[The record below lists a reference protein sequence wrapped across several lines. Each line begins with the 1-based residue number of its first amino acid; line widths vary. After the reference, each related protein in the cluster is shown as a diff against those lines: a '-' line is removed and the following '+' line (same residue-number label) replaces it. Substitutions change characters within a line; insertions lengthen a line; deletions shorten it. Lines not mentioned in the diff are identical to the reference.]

1 LKENTLIDQPAIN
14 QLVDHLFRH
23 ESGKLV
29 AVLTRVFGS
38 DNIDLAEDVVQDSL
52 AEALTQWQYRGV
64 PDNPSG
70 WLFRVARNRSL
81 NILNREKLQQKYS
94 AEVRAG
100 MLAGGSLESSLD
112 LLFSEQEILDDQ
124 LRMLFTCCHPAISP
138 DSQIALALKTLC
150 GFSVAE
156 IARSFLT
163 SEENIRKRLTRAKQG
178 IREAPIPFD
187 VPAGGELHR
196 RLDTVLSTLY
206 LLFNEGYNA
215 TTGDDPIRYD
225 LCGEAIRLAG
235 LIERHPAI
243 RDRSAVCALL
253 ALMALNASRF
263 RARQD
268 RGGRLLTMAE
278 QDRSLW
284 DRALIANGIDY
295 LRRSAEEGADS
306 VLGPVSASGA
316 DSVSRPVSA
325 SGADSV
331 YYWLAA
337 ISAHHALAPDYAST
351 DWTGILGLYDGLLR
365 VEDSPVVR
373 LNRAIALSMVE
384 GPQKALYEL
393 DRLQEDTTLQTYPYL
408 HSTRAEMYL
417 RLEQFPAASA
427 CLEKAI
433 ACSTLEK
440 EAERLRERLAFCR
453 EKIS

>member
-1 LKENTLIDQPAIN
+1 MTENNPIDQPAIH

-38 DNIDLAEDVVQDSL
+38 DNLDLAEDVVQDSL

-70 WLFRVARNRSL
+70 WLFRVARNKSL
-81 NILNREKLQQKYS
+81 NILDRERRQQRYS

-100 MLAGGSLESSLD
+100 LLAGGTLESSVD

-163 SEENIRKRLTRAKQG
+163 PEENIRKRLTRAKQG
-178 IREAPIPFD
+178 IREAPLPFE
-187 VPAGGELHR
+187 VPVGAELHR

-215 TTGDDPIRYD
+215 TSGEDPIRYD

-235 LIERHPAI
+235 LIEQHPAI
-243 RDRSAVCALL
+243 RDRSAVYALL
-253 ALMALNASRF
+253 ALMAFNASRF
-263 RARQD
+263 KARQD
-268 RGGRLLTMAE
+268 REGRLLTMAE

-295 LRRSAEEGADS
+295 LRRSMQAGPDS
-306 VLGPVSASGA
+306 I
-316 DSVSRPVSA
+316 
-325 SGADSV
+325 

-351 DWTGILGLYDGLLR
+351 DWPGILGLYDGLLR
-365 VEDSPVVR
+365 MEDSPVVR
-373 LNRAIALSMVE
+373 LNRAVALSMVE
-384 GPQKALYEL
+384 GPQMALQEL
-393 DRLQEDTTLQTYPYL
+393 DRLLEDATLQTYPYL
-408 HSTRAEMYL
+408 YSTRAEMYL
-417 RLEQFPAASA
+417 RLQQFPAASA